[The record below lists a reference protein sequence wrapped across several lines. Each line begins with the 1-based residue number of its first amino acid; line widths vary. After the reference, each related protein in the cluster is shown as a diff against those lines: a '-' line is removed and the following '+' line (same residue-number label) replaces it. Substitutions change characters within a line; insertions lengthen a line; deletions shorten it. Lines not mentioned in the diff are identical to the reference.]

1 MVTQSCHRLLHS
13 SWHAMGQAVAL
24 ACDVHMPTLS
34 PPMCIAAVLQDDRA
48 ISRHNPLWKVRY
60 FLLHHNLTILHCA
73 CPYNSPFYACVISGL
88 LYRSERNEV
97 SEPQAVHVHAQPTV
111 VEVLTTNAC
120 AVQSQALLKSLN
132 MLSTLGSPREGGG
145 I

>member
-1 MVTQSCHRLLHS
+1 M
-13 SWHAMGQAVAL
+13 
-24 ACDVHMPTLS
+24 
-34 PPMCIAAVLQDDRA
+34 
-48 ISRHNPLWKVRY
+48 
-60 FLLHHNLTILHCA
+60 
-73 CPYNSPFYACVISGL
+73 SGL

-97 SEPQAVHVHAQPTV
+97 SEPQAVHVRAQPTV
-111 VEVLTTNAC
+111 VEVLTAKAC